1 MDIKIRQYSEADTEA
16 AVRIWNHIVE
26 EGVAFPQIELL
37 TAETGKQFFSK
48 QSFTGIAY
56 DGAGGDIVGLYI
68 LHPNNVGRCGH
79 ICNASYAVK
88 SELRG
93 RHIGEALHGAGE
105 KAGIQDTSVQR
116 RGKE

>member
-56 DGAGGDIVGLYI
+56 DGAVETSWDCIFSIPIMWGAAAISAMPATRLNPSCGDAI
-68 LHPNNVGRCGH
+68 
-79 ICNASYAVK
+79 
-88 SELRG
+88 
-93 RHIGEALHGAGE
+93 
-105 KAGIQDTSVQR
+105 SVR
-116 RGKE
+116 RW